1 MKVYDAFTGVSA
13 VAAGKNQNQGNQS
26 QNGFDLLFAE
36 VSRRSV
42 AETTFDT
49 HNRGRDDDRSRTRT
63 NEARTERTDRTTRR
77 EDASRRRT
85 DDANSANDAP
95 VVNDTAPANTTE
107 QTTAPDEVKIDE
119 EQAIANVAAILQ
131 VPVEVIV
138 DLMEQQGM
146 SAQDLLDSQ
155 AVLKLIQM
163 AKGAESPAALLTD
176 PVFPE
181 QYKAINESMV
191 ELLEEA
197 EIALALTAQSMEA
210 GAKVQKEQGLAYAA
224 DLEGL
229 EVINENGKLVVTD
242 GAAGD
247 EVYADTT
254 RTQSTQN
261 TETTTT
267 TEQQQLQ
274 SGGQVQEGST
284 LPTLG
289 EVVVDDAIAI
299 NPTLQTDTTKPQVET
314 VKPAAPTPTLN
325 ATDVIEQIM
334 SQVRVTQVGGQFTEM
349 RMTLRPE
356 TLGDIVL
363 RVLTQNGIVVA
374 QFEAESQRVKETLE
388 ANFNQLRDALEEQGI
403 AFSELSVSVRQDE
416 NERMNQME
424 HGRQRVRN
432 RIDSVNGEEIPEE
445 TQSIDP
451 YHNGYIDI
459 TA

>member
-13 VAAGKNQNQGNQS
+13 VAASKNQNQGNQS

-63 NEARTERTDRTTRR
+63 NESRTERTDRTTRR
-77 EDASRRRT
+77 EDTSRRRT
-85 DDANSANDAP
+85 EDSSTVAEAP
-95 VVNDTAPANTTE
+95 VTNETPPATNE
-107 QTTAPDEVKIDE
+107 QSNAPDEVKIDE
-119 EQAIANVAAILQ
+119 EQAIVNIAEVLQ
-131 VPVEVIV
+131 VPVEVII
-138 DLMEQQGM
+138 DLMEQEGM

-210 GAKVQKEQGLAYAA
+210 GAKVQKEQGLAYAT

-314 VKPAAPTPTLN
+314 VKPAAPTPT
-325 ATDVIEQIM
+325 
-334 SQVRVTQVGGQFTEM
+334 
-349 RMTLRPE
+349 
-356 TLGDIVL
+356 
-363 RVLTQNGIVVA
+363 
-374 QFEAESQRVKETLE
+374 
-388 ANFNQLRDALEEQGI
+388 
-403 AFSELSVSVRQDE
+403 
-416 NERMNQME
+416 
-424 HGRQRVRN
+424 
-432 RIDSVNGEEIPEE
+432 
-445 TQSIDP
+445 
-451 YHNGYIDI
+451 
-459 TA
+459 